1 LTIKLNFDNINLKRY
16 GMRLIQKIINKFK
29 KKKYEAVVLCK
40 DLPKHMQETRTIRV
54 PNYNNKNC
62 KDPDISMFH

>member
-1 LTIKLNFDNINLKRY
+1 MSLFKRLN
-16 GMRLIQKIINKFK
+16 NKFK
-29 KKKYEAVVLCK
+29 KKKYQSVVLCK

-54 PNYNNKNC
+54 PKYDEKKM

>member
-1 LTIKLNFDNINLKRY
+1 MSLV
-16 GMRLIQKIINKFK
+16 QKIINKFK
-29 KKKYEAVVLCK
+29 KKEVTVVLCK
-40 DLPKHMQETRTIRV
+40 DLPKHMQETRTIPV